1 MLRQYGESKLSRCGL
16 AAVFALA
23 TASPA
28 VLADPVTHV
37 VTHTFS
43 VQDVQ
48 GGFDGSTYAERS
60 DIICGLGDVACPV
73 DGPVPTADKTGIML
87 YPIDSEFGFYVSDFV
102 GAAQKI
108 RDFDYREGWVGDIYE
123 NNQLV
128 GLRVSNVSTDTFK
141 VPSNMGT
148 WCAGLGGTSIKC
160 STEHYSVLEHVK
172 TCYETVPY
180 LYSDRDTGI
189 PGDLVDPATG
199 AVIGTCAEGM
209 LDNNLME
216 VVDGVPTIPLDGRIL
231 EANESTVRDAIAIG
245 PDYGLTF
252 KDDGKALY
260 RFGNL
265 VKRPNDVRI
274 YARMELP
281 QEWKDNPDTD
291 YQVLSAE
298 LIVEHLITNNPND
311 QLRPEDM
318 ENEGATGRLPDYVQV
333 GDFRVSTRDCFEG
346 DGDPIPSGTYF
357 QTPVRGEG
365 ADANPIYS
373 ADLQQGLT
381 NAWYTTIHR
390 DPFEPDPVSGIGP
403 RWRLK
408 ANKFGQDIPGLE
420 IPAIECSPVP
430 FTSENIKY
438 HVGEPTVTKINLLDW
453 KSTEDIPVSPLLS
466 SRGWIDSAANL
477 QNLDPSG
484 DGAAPNG
491 ISINGLPLT
500 EDFDLAVYIKGDKK
514 PTSIFNAR
522 LEIVYEGDGGGVE
535 PPVSGFDM
543 AVTELKVP
551 SKVRFGD
558 TRKIRMTITNYGP
571 DIATGVLEIVGML
584 DDVVIE
590 TQTFEFGP
598 MAPGESERS
607 TFDWLADNPS
617 GIVNWT
623 ATIVADG
630 DVDLSNN
637 SIAASTTIR

>member
-1 MLRQYGESKLSRCGL
+1 MLRHIDKLPALGWGL
-16 AAVFALA
+16 AAAVTLA
-23 TASPA
+23 IAAPSA
-28 VLADPVTHV
+28 LADPVTHV

-43 VQDVQ
+43 MQDVQ
-48 GGFDGSTYAERS
+48 GGFDGSTYADTP
-60 DIICGLGDVACPV
+60 DIICGLGVPCPIE
-73 DGPVPTADKTGIML
+73 GPVPTPDKTGIML
-87 YPIDSEFGFYVSDFV
+87 YPVDSEFGFYVSDFV
-102 GAAQKI
+102 GAAPKI
-108 RDFDYREGWVGDIYE
+108 RDDDYLEGWVGDIFE

-128 GLRVSNVSTDTFK
+128 GLRISNVSTDTFK

-172 TCYETVPY
+172 TCYETIPY
-180 LYSDRDTGI
+180 LYSDRDTGV
-189 PGDLVDPATG
+189 PGDLVDPETG
-199 AVIGTCAEGM
+199 AVIGTCADGM

-216 VVDGVPTIPLDGRIL
+216 VIDGVPSVPLDGRIL
-231 EANESTVRDAIAIG
+231 DANESTVRDDIAIG

-265 VKRPNDVRI
+265 VKRPNDVRV
-274 YARMELP
+274 YAKMDLP
-281 QEWKDNPDTD
+281 EEWKDNPDTD
-291 YQVLSAE
+291 YPVLSAK

-333 GDFRVSTRDCFEG
+333 GDFRASTRDCFEG
-346 DGDPIPSGTYF
+346 DGDAIPSGTYF
-357 QTPVRGEG
+357 QTPVRGLG
-365 ADANPIYS
+365 ADADPIYS

-438 HVGEPTVTKINLLDW
+438 EVSEPTVTTINLLDW
-453 KSTEDIPVSPLLS
+453 NGTEDIPVSPLLS

-477 QNLDPSG
+477 QNLDPDGIG
-484 DGAAPNG
+484 DAPNG

-522 LEIVYEGDGGGVE
+522 LEIVYEGEGGGVE
-535 PPVSGFDM
+535 PPDTEFDM
-543 AVTELKVP
+543 AITEFKVP
-551 SKVRFGD
+551 SKIRFGD
-558 TRKIRMTITNYGP
+558 TRKIRTTIANYGP
-571 DIATGVLEIVGML
+571 DIASGTLEIVGVL

-590 TQTFEFGP
+590 TQTFAFGP
-598 MAPGESERS
+598 MAPGESEKN

-617 GIVNWT
+617 GTVTWT

-630 DVDLSNN
+630 DTDLANN
-637 SIAASTTIR
+637 SFAASTIIR